1 MAPVK
6 SGNKG
11 TMLLLTDQPLE
22 PADTNNSGGDG
33 CASGSVSTPDDQQN
47 TNSQAGLEIIET
59 TAKTWTRPWIV
70 ATYILICI
78 VFFTDSLQQ
87 QMAASLLPYVTSS
100 FGFHGLL
107 ATTSIIA
114 VIIAGVS
121 KPPLARILD
130 VTGRNQGLIIML
142 VITVISLIVM
152 ATCGGIQ
159 AFAAAQVFYWTG
171 INGIGYVLSIFIA
184 DTTTLRNRMILFGLT
199 TTPYI
204 PNTFAGPAAAQAF
217 LEGSTWRWSYGAFS
231 VIIPIICAPV
241 IAVFAFHSRKAKS
254 LGLIS
259 DRGPEERRT
268 MWQKVMYWVVELDL
282 VGVLL
287 CAAGLSLTLMPLSLA
302 NYQVDKWRSQSV
314 ISMLVIGVLCLVA
327 VLLYEKYAASQTFIP
342 FALLKNRNV
351 LVACLMSGNIWISF
365 FCSKLFF
372 SSYLQV
378 VYNVSV
384 SEAGYIGNI
393 FSVVICTWAVPVGL
407 LMRWSD
413 RFRWLALV
421 SVPIWILF
429 TGLMLKF
436 RMPGT
441 KIGYIIMC
449 EVFTSL
455 SGGTLIQVQQIAAM
469 SAVQHHEVALSLA
482 LVSLSAAVGG
492 AVGQS
497 ISGAI
502 WTNTL
507 PGKLK
512 ELLPDELKAEWP
524 VIYGDLNVQLEYEWG
539 SPVRE
544 AVARAYGETQKSML
558 LAALLS
564 SVGSLVWVSMMRNE
578 RLSDKQHT
586 KGTLL

>member
-1 MAPVK
+1 MPPAK
-6 SGNKG
+6 SDDKG
-11 TMLLLTDQPLE
+11 PALILTDQPFDPDDE
-22 PADTNNSGGDG
+22 KNRGGGD
-33 CASGSVSTPDDQQN
+33 CESGSASTPDGQQN
-47 TNSQAGLEIIET
+47 TNSPAGLEIIEA

-70 ATYILICI
+70 STYVLIWI

-152 ATCGGIQ
+152 ATCGNIQ

-171 INGIGYVLSIFIA
+171 MNGIGYVLSIFIA

-217 LEGSTWRWSYGAFS
+217 LEGSTWRWSYGTFS

-241 IAVFAFHSRKAKS
+241 IAVFAFHSRKAKK
-254 LGLIS
+254 LGLVS
-259 DRGPEERRT
+259 DHGQGERRT
-268 MWQKVMYWVVELDL
+268 IWQEVMYWAVELDL

-302 NYQVDKWRSQSV
+302 NYQADKWRSQPI
-314 ISMLVIGVLCLVA
+314 ISMLVIGALCLVA
-327 VLLYEKYAASQTFIP
+327 FLLHEKYVASKTFIP
-342 FALLKNRNV
+342 FALLKTRNV

-384 SEAGYIGNI
+384 SKAGYIVNI
-393 FSVVICTWAVPVGL
+393 FSVVICTWAVPVGV

-413 RFRWLALV
+413 RFRWLAFI

-436 RMPGT
+436 RLPGT
-441 KIGYIIMC
+441 NIGYIIMC

-455 SGGTLIQVQQIAAM
+455 TGGTVIQVQQIAAM
-469 SAVQHHEVALSLA
+469 SAVPHHEVALSLA
-482 LVSLSAAVGG
+482 LVALGTAVGG

-507 PGKLK
+507 PGKLRGFPARRV
-512 ELLPDELKAEWP
+512 EVRL
-524 VIYGDLNVQLEYEWG
+524 GRDLRG
-539 SPVRE
+539 PKC
-544 AVARAYGETQKSML
+544 AVEI
-558 LAALLS
+558 
-564 SVGSLVWVSMMRNE
+564 
-578 RLSDKQHT
+578 
-586 KGTLL
+586 